1 MSRPTEHKIFFDES
15 TIIAEKWSL
24 ELIADAA
31 RKLLPSKQG
40 HHIFIKLDDY
50 MDSHL
55 YFSVMVASSPN
66 LPLRVWKATV
76 IDECKEPRFV
86 CVSKKE

>member
-1 MSRPTEHKIFFDES
+1 MPALPEQRIFFDEN
-15 TIIAEKWSL
+15 TILAENWSL
-24 ELIADAA
+24 KRIANAA
-31 RKLLPSKQG
+31 RRLLPSTPG

-55 YFSVMVASSPN
+55 YFSVMLASTPN

-76 IDECKEPRFV
+76 IDEDADPQFESVSIKE
-86 CVSKKE
+86 